1 MNNLLDKPIELIKF
15 LNLEKKIFIFFIL
28 LCFLASYFLYLNDYS
43 SNNPQ
48 NINKKLIVE
57 FKIENFHLDR
67 QTNLINSI
75 LYNLNSIKI
84 YYLNNIELYG
94 VFKEIEDMF
103 KGMEDKDQLY
113 NEFISSR
120 MRIPD
125 KEFYIYS
132 IDKHFYQNS
141 FIEIYKK
148 YYEQNFDQNSLE
160 DYNKIRD
167 LIKNIKL
174 TQTQGDEFSY
184 PMRLYFEYPKNIIF
198 MSDNEMIKFFDDYS
212 NEVLLAVNQSVVNYV
227 NNIRDF
233 IMMEIDN
240 FNEVKRLNNEIN
252 LNNIL
257 IEPEKLINQK
267 YINTISDNMNYFNIS
282 KNTKTD
288 VLNFKV
294 KIEDQ
299 ETKFPSMIFYLFLGF
314 VLSIIL
320 SLIFII
326 VKYARKELINK

>member
-1 MNNLLDKPIELIKF
+1 
-15 LNLEKKIFIFFIL
+15 
-28 LCFLASYFLYLNDYS
+28 
-43 SNNPQ
+43 
-48 NINKKLIVE
+48 
-57 FKIENFHLDR
+57 
-67 QTNLINSI
+67 
-75 LYNLNSIKI
+75 
-84 YYLNNIELYG
+84 
-94 VFKEIEDMF
+94 
-103 KGMEDKDQLY
+103 
-113 NEFISSR
+113 
-120 MRIPD
+120 
-125 KEFYIYS
+125 
-132 IDKHFYQNS
+132 
-141 FIEIYKK
+141 
-148 YYEQNFDQNSLE
+148 
-160 DYNKIRD
+160 
-167 LIKNIKL
+167 
-174 TQTQGDEFSY
+174 
-184 PMRLYFEYPKNIIF
+184 